1 MKERSVS
8 GFIFDSFNVIFMIV
22 LCVTT
27 IYPFLYLLTMS
38 LSPADVSFSQIRIIP
53 EKISFVNYEQVLG
66 YDQVLIG
73 FWNSL
78 KRTIFGTFLN
88 VAVTI
93 AAAYVLAKKYFPHR
107 SFWTKFIVFTMF
119 FSGGMIPSYLLVR
132 DLGLMNTSWA
142 LILPVLVNPF
152 QLIIARNFM
161 QSLPIELEE
170 SAKIDGANDIY
181 ILWKV
186 IIPLSM
192 PIIATLGLWN
202 AVFHWNSWFD
212 SLIYMTDTNK
222 EVLQMVMRRIV
233 LDGQMQ
239 VMSSVLPEDQNKV
252 NTETI
257 KAATIMVTT
266 IPIIIIYPFL
276 QKYFVKGMLI
286 GSVKG

>member
-1 MKERSVS
+1 
-8 GFIFDSFNVIFMIV
+8 
-22 LCVTT
+22 
-27 IYPFLYLLTMS
+27 MS

-53 EKISFVNYEQVLG
+53 EKISLINYEQVLG
-66 YDQVLIG
+66 YDHVLIG

-78 KRTIFGTFLN
+78 KRTVLGTFLN

-161 QSLPIELEE
+161 QSLPVELEE

-186 IIPLSM
+186 IVPLSM

-212 SLIYMTDTNK
+212 SLIYMTDANK

-239 VMSSVLPEDQNKV
+239 VMSTVLPEDQNKV

-276 QKYFVKGMLI
+276 QKYFVKGMLL

>member
-78 KRTIFGTFLN
+78 KRTVLGTFLN

-152 QLIIARNFM
+152 QLIIARNFI

-239 VMSSVLPEDQNKV
+239 VMSNVLPEDQNKL

-266 IPIIIIYPFL
+266 IPIILIYPFL
-276 QKYFVKGMLI
+276 QKYFMKGMLL